1 MIFQNYGV
9 ALALRK
15 AVFHMNFD
23 KVRDF
28 CISLPMVT
36 ESFPFDEEVL
46 VWKVAGKIFCLG
58 NIQNFESINLKCDPE
73 RAVSL
78 RDEYPQIV
86 PGWHMNKTMWNTV
99 YLEGLQEKFIESLIL
114 HSYQEVVRKLP
125 KKIKQTINITHE

>member
-1 MIFQNYGV
+1 M
-9 ALALRK
+9 
-15 AVFHMNFD
+15 
-23 KVRDF
+23 
-28 CISLPMVT
+28 CLPLVT

-46 VWKVAGKIFCLG
+46 VWKVAGKMFCLG
-58 NIQNFESINLKCDPE
+58 NIINFESINLKCDPE
-73 RAVSL
+73 KSVSL

-125 KKIKQTINITHE
+125 KKIKQTINLTHE

>member
-1 MIFQNYGV
+1 M
-9 ALALRK
+9 RK
-15 AVFHMNFD
+15 AVFHMNLD

-28 CISLPMVT
+28 CTGLPLVT

-46 VWKVAGKIFCLG
+46 VWKVAGKMFCLG
-58 NIQNFESINLKCDPE
+58 NIKNFDSINLKCDPE
-73 RAVSL
+73 MAVNL

-125 KKIKQTINITHE
+125 KKIKQTINLTHE